1 MCETSIHV
9 QEHALD
15 KKKLSVKLQ
24 SLGLR
29 KKKTQ
34 KANIHW
40 VQVNTCQIQI
50 GRKNVWH
57 KTTVGEKT
65 QRVQSQTMNIAGE
78 KAISAKFGPLGR
90 N

>member
-1 MCETSIHV
+1 MCETSVHV
-9 QEHALD
+9 QEQALE
-15 KKKLSVKLQ
+15 KKNICQ
-24 SLGLR
+24 TTITGTE
-29 KKKTQ
+29 KKNTQ
-34 KANIHW
+34 KANKHW
-40 VQVNTCQIQI
+40 VHVNTCQIQI

-78 KAISAKFGPLGR
+78 NAISAKFGPLSR